1 MVWNSLVS
9 RRIELKVFASDGNA
23 ERFTMLAPKGREFTE
38 LGIQVN
44 LSNFVQQLDQQF
56 PGNNFR
62 AVRVG
67 PAKFNVMP
75 SAANA

>member
-9 RRIELKVFASDGNA
+9 RKIEFKVFASDGNA
-23 ERFTMLAPKGREFTE
+23 ERFIMLAPKGQEFTE

-62 AVRVG
+62 AVRIG
-67 PAKFNVMP
+67 LAKFNVMP
-75 SAANA
+75 SAPNA